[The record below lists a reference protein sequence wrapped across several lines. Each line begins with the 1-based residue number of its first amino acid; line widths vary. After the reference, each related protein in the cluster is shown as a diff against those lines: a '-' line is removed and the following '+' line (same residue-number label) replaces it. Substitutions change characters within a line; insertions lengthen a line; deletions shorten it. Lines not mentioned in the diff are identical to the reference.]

1 MKPVKRVEIVVEAL
15 VLQRVTEIVDAAG
28 IEGYTVIRNAG
39 GKGGQGE
46 RFEDELVDTHRNAY
60 LVVACDEARLGPLL
74 TALRPLLS
82 RFGGMCLVNDAW
94 WVVH

>member
-15 VLQRVTEIVDAAG
+15 VLQRVTEVIEAAG
-28 IEGYTVIRNAG
+28 ITGYTVIRNAG
-39 GKGGQGE
+39 GKGSHGE

-60 LVVACDEARLGPLL
+60 LVVACDEARLEPLL
-74 TALRPLLS
+74 LALRPLLS
-82 RFGGMCLVNDAW
+82 RYGGMCLVSDAR